1 MSDERG
7 GAASEEGRL
16 APVIPLFG
24 GRGATAG
31 PEGSERSRPSAPVS
45 AAPSTEAEWR
55 STWAEESAAERRGPS
70 SRHPAAAALAPEDTG
85 VSDRTASSPGR
96 RGLRAIGRHGTGDA
110 STSGDPLA
118 EASEL
123 LVRKLRSKQLSST
136 EARDVLRENGVPADE
151 RTLLIEQFEQRGY
164 LDDASLAELL
174 VTAGSERKGQGR
186 VAIARTLSQRGIPRE
201 IADEALSVLDDDDA
215 ERALDYVRSKVA
227 GLRRYDEDTAI
238 RRLVGQLSRR
248 GYGGSVALTAA
259 RTAWRETQRGS
270 GVGRVRF
277 EES

>member
-7 GAASEEGRL
+7 GASSEDDRL

-24 GRGATAG
+24 ERGTPADGERPRSSNTASA
-31 PEGSERSRPSAPVS
+31 EPSAG
-45 AAPSTEAEWR
+45 AEWR
-55 STWAEESAAERRGPS
+55 STWAAESAAERRGPS
-70 SRHPAAAALAPEDTG
+70 SRHPAAAALAPEAAH
-85 VSDRTASSPGR
+85 ASAAAASAPGR
-96 RGLRAIGRHGTGDA
+96 RGLRAVGRHDGDDA
-110 STSGDPLA
+110 SDDPIA
-118 EASEL
+118 DASEV
-123 LVRKLRSKQLSST
+123 LVRKLRSKQLSSA
-136 EARDVLRENGVPADE
+136 EARDVLRESGLSSEDRALV
-151 RTLLIEQFEQRGY
+151 IEQFEQRGY
-164 LDDASLAELL
+164 LDDVSLAELL
-174 VTAGSERKGQGR
+174 VTSGSERKGQGR
-186 VAIARTLSQRGIPRE
+186 VAIARTLSQRGIPRQ

-215 ERALDYVRSKVA
+215 ERALDYARSKVA

>member
-7 GAASEEGRL
+7 GASSEDERL

-24 GRGATAG
+24 GRGAGADG
-31 PEGSERSRPSAPVS
+31 ARSRPAS
-45 AAPSTEAEWR
+45 STPATPPTAAEWR

-70 SRHPAAAALAPEDTG
+70 SRHPAAAALAPGEA
-85 VSDRTASSPGR
+85 RASERAAFSPDR
-96 RGLRAIGRHGTGDA
+96 RGLRAVGRHSTGDA
-110 STSGDPLA
+110 STPNDPIPD
-118 EASEL
+118 ASEL
-123 LVRKLRSKQLSST
+123 LVRKLRSKQLSSR

-151 RTLLIEQFEQRGY
+151 RELLVEQFEQRGY

-174 VTAGSERKGQGR
+174 VTSGSERKGQGR

-215 ERALDYVRSKVA
+215 ERALDYARSKVA
-227 GLRRYDEDTAI
+227 GLRRYDEETAV

>member
-1 MSDERG
+1 MNDERG
-7 GAASEEGRL
+7 GASSEDDRL

-24 GRGATAG
+24 GSGASADG
-31 PEGSERSRPSAPVS
+31 ERPRPSSPAS
-45 AAPSTEAEWR
+45 SESSTGAEWR
-55 STWAEESAAERRGPS
+55 STWAAEAAAERRGPS
-70 SRHPAAAALAPEDTG
+70 SRHPAAAALAPEAAQGSAPVATG
-85 VSDRTASSPGR
+85 PAR
-96 RGLRAIGRHGTGDA
+96 RGLRAVGRRHGGDDA
-110 STSGDPLA
+110 SASEDPIA
-118 EASEL
+118 DASEL
-123 LVRKLRSKQLSST
+123 LVRKLRSKQLSSA
-136 EARDVLRENGVPADE
+136 EARDVLRENGLASDE
-151 RTLLIEQFEQRGY
+151 RDLVIEQFEQRGY

-174 VTAGSERKGQGR
+174 VTSGSERKGQGR
-186 VAIARTLSQRGIPRE
+186 VVIARTLSQRGIPRQ

-215 ERALDYVRSKVA
+215 ERALDYARSKVA

-248 GYGGSVALTAA
+248 GYGGGVALTAA

>member
-7 GAASEEGRL
+7 GASSEDDRL

-24 GRGATAG
+24 GRGANADG
-31 PEGSERSRPSAPVS
+31 ERPRPSGVASVAS
-45 AAPSTEAEWR
+45 STEAEWR
-55 STWAEESAAERRGPS
+55 STWAAESAAERRGPS
-70 SRHPAAAALAPEDTG
+70 SRHPAAAALAPEAHASG
-85 VSDRTASSPGR
+85 PAVSPPAR
-96 RGLRAIGRHGTGDA
+96 RGLRAVGRHGGDDA
-110 STSGDPLA
+110 SAPEDPIA
-118 EASEL
+118 DASEL
-123 LVRKLRSKQLSST
+123 LVRKLRSKQLSSA
-136 EARDVLRENGVPADE
+136 EARDVLRESGLSSEDRDLVV
-151 RTLLIEQFEQRGY
+151 EQFEQRGY
-164 LDDASLAELL
+164 LDDVSLAELL
-174 VTAGSERKGQGR
+174 VTSGSERKGQGR
-186 VAIARTLSQRGIPRE
+186 VAIARTLSQRGIPRQ

-215 ERALDYVRSKVA
+215 ERALDYARSKVA

-270 GVGRVRF
+270 GIGRVRF

>member
-7 GAASEEGRL
+7 GASSEDERL

-24 GRGATAG
+24 GRGADAGGERPRPPSSASTARTAE
-31 PEGSERSRPSAPVS
+31 P
-45 AAPSTEAEWR
+45 EWR

-70 SRHPAAAALAPEDTG
+70 SRHPAAAALTSAADPDSSGQATSS
-85 VSDRTASSPGR
+85 SDR
-96 RGLRAIGRHGTGDA
+96 RGLHAVGRHSEADAPSEDPIGD
-110 STSGDPLA
+110 
-118 EASEL
+118 ASEL
-123 LVRKLRSKQLSST
+123 LVRRLRSKQLSST
-136 EARDVLRENGVPADE
+136 EARDVLRTNGVPTEE
-151 RTLLIEQFEQRGY
+151 RDLIIAQFEERGY
-164 LDDASLAELL
+164 LDDASLAGLL
-174 VTAGSERKGQGR
+174 VTSGSQRKGQGR

-201 IADEALSVLDDDDA
+201 IANEALSVLDDDDA
-215 ERALDYVRSKVA
+215 ERALDYARSKVA
-227 GLRRYDEDTAI
+227 GLRRYDEETAI